1 MAILIKIRDSEI
13 LSNTESRYAPFLL
26 LRLVAWATHPST
38 ISKNPEIR
46 SITLP
51 AKEDTYQLSPKEDA
65 DDIYIRPLAA
75 AKIRLRAVQ
84 KFGLNPL
91 DAKREPILSS
101 PLNAGHL
108 KGCGLLTPLSIY
120 RILKSQYLV
129 LNILS
134 VFNS

>member
-1 MAILIKIRDSEI
+1 M
-13 LSNTESRYAPFLL
+13 
-26 LRLVAWATHPST
+26 
-38 ISKNPEIR
+38 
-46 SITLP
+46 LP

-101 PLNAGHL
+101 LGL
-108 KGCGLLTPLSIY
+108 KDCLS
-120 RILKSQYLV
+120 LFSTLFV
-129 LNILS
+129 LRANIL
-134 VFNS
+134 NSFRIYSCPAR